1 MRVKLRFDPCQVV
14 LIYFSLDSNV
24 FRSTKGIYIFPRNV
38 FHLNGSVNFIGCP
51 EILSNKPPLCGRK
64 VFLFTLSL
72 GFLILQISYFLH
84 VALQGKYLLLKIYLI
99 TFVYCSLSLFREGVY
114 SNIPYFRFTLVW
126 YHNNRKNRE
135 RNLIKWK
142 EGVTWG
148 TDQDRS

>member
-84 VALQGKYLLLKIYLI
+84 VAFQGKYLLLKIYLI
-99 TFVYCSLSLFREGVY
+99 TFVYCSLSLGKAYILTFHTFDSLWFDTIITGR
-114 SNIPYFRFTLVW
+114 
-126 YHNNRKNRE
+126 
-135 RNLIKWK
+135 
-142 EGVTWG
+142 TWG
-148 TDQDRS
+148 HLLN